1 MLYIFHFFRRH
12 VLELSVRYR
21 SHMAVTLKVRS
32 GKPLKAALNYWQPN
46 MKGQE
51 GGLVNTSSYTARIQ
65 LRATQRPG
73 RIVLN
78 AKEWVP
84 ANEGDTPPAGTVL
97 RRVEPGSWRLV
108 LSGSITKSLPASVR
122 FELELEN
129 NNDPDDTVPLASGV
143 IMVEP
148 EVVSNA

>member
-1 MLYIFHFFRRH
+1 
-12 VLELSVRYR
+12 
-21 SHMAVTLKVRS
+21 MAVTLKVRA

-51 GGLVNTSSYTARIQ
+51 GGLVDTSSYTARIQ
-65 LRATQRPG
+65 LRGTQRPG
-73 RIVLN
+73 RVLLN
-78 AKEWVP
+78 AKEYVVQDGV
-84 ANEGDTPPAGTVL
+84 EIPAGTVL

-108 LSGSITKSLPASVR
+108 LSGSITRSLPSSVR

-129 NNDPDDTVPLASGV
+129 DLDPDDTVPLAQGV

>member
-1 MLYIFHFFRRH
+1 
-12 VLELSVRYR
+12 
-21 SHMAVTLKVRS
+21 MAVTLKVRA

-46 MKGQE
+46 KKGQT
-51 GGLVNTSSYTARIQ
+51 GGLVNTSAYTARIQ

-73 RIVLN
+73 RVLLN

-84 ANEGDTPPAGTVL
+84 ATSETPVPAGTVL

-108 LSGSITKSLPASVR
+108 LSGSITKSLPSSVR
-122 FELELEN
+122 FELELAN
-129 NNDPDDTVPLASGV
+129 NLDPDDTVSLASGV

-148 EVVSNA
+148 EVVTNA